1 MSRSL
6 MTIISGLVLTA
17 ALQGCGGAAGTAP
30 AASPAQEPAPTATG
44 AEEVSAIAVR
54 QVKLEVLGKGKSA
67 QPIVYNLDTNGTEND
82 ADLPWSKT
90 AEIELTEAEQKA
102 GRLITLV
109 SGSVRDANGQFQPA
123 ACRISV
129 DGEKVAS
136 GKGSC
141 EHLLK

>member
-6 MTIISGLVLTA
+6 MTIIAGLVMVA
-17 ALQGCGGAAGTAP
+17 ALQGCGGAADTAAP
-30 AASPAQEPAPTATG
+30 ASPAQEPAPTATG

-90 AEIELTEAEQKA
+90 AEIELTEAEQKV
-102 GRLITLV
+102 GRLVSVV
-109 SGSVRDANGQFQPA
+109 SGSVQDANGQLRPA
-123 ACRISV
+123 ACRITV

-136 GKGSC
+136 GKGTC